1 MNLKDNRTCSSI
13 KNNEKFRFCR
23 KNKVVGI
30 GWADYDEDKISDIG
44 FKKADN
50 AIKQFNCG
58 DLVWVRDIESDVYY
72 ICEITES
79 VKKREEYDYKSHDL
93 GKCCKCE
100 FFRVGQKL
108 PDNIIR
114 SDLVSRSTIQRAN
127 EEVACKTMDL
137 FKKLKKRNNAI
148 SLLGV
153 VLLLITP
160 VILYIISNHQSITF
174 NPSSYDST
182 SQDQS
187 SYEVESGYYIEG
199 TFTEEFYKSEWLK
212 IQCVFAKNGLKA
224 IDPELVKKYNSAL
237 KNKLG
242 FAHAEMHACKNNE
255 DESPSLQITV
265 KRAPYISLEKLS
277 DGFKND
283 MDSALRRGISSD
295 LSVKIKWKPKTT
307 YDLLGEE
314 YLLQGVVTEI
324 SYGNAESRES
334 TFWFL
339 HRIKDGCF
347 VTISCSGVRDISD
360 LQELLKCFEP
370 LN

>member
-93 GKCCKCE
+93 GKCCKCK

-108 PDNIIR
+108 PNNINR
-114 SDLVSRSTIQRAN
+114 SDLVSRSAIQRAN
-127 EEVACKTMDL
+127 AEVACETVDL

-148 SLLGV
+148 SLLGI
-153 VLLLITP
+153 VLFLITSMTL
-160 VILYIISNHQSITF
+160 VIISNQLSITF

-187 SYEVESGYYIEG
+187 SYEVGSGYYTEG
-199 TFTEEFYKSEWLK
+199 TFTEGTSTEEFNCNATKSDLVADSWYHY
-212 IQCVFAKNGLKA
+212 
-224 IDPELVKKYNSAL
+224 IDIPYLNCQNCIITTASAL
-237 KNKLG
+237 SSSVLVSFYPVCRNCHIVS
-242 FAHAEMHACKNNE
+242 AHAQYAAPGYNYDVTKNYVCP
-255 DESPSLQITV
+255 DCGSTTRIKL
-265 KRAPYISLEKLS
+265 KLS
-277 DGFKND
+277 N
-283 MDSALRRGISSD
+283 
-295 LSVKIKWKPKTT
+295 
-307 YDLLGEE
+307 
-314 YLLQGVVTEI
+314 
-324 SYGNAESRES
+324 
-334 TFWFL
+334 
-339 HRIKDGCF
+339 
-347 VTISCSGVRDISD
+347 
-360 LQELLKCFEP
+360 
-370 LN
+370 

>member
-13 KNNEKFRFCR
+13 KNSEKFRFCR

-30 GWADYDEDKISDIG
+30 GWAEYDEDKISDIG

-127 EEVACKTMDL
+127 EEVACKTIDL

-160 VILYIISNHQSITF
+160 VILYIISSGHKHDMAEKVITKATCTEKGIIKYYC
-174 NPSSYDST
+174 NNCEYTYEEETEPLGHNYDGGKVIVDRTCTTDGKKECVCKVCGIKNVVTIPAGHSFT
-182 SQDQS
+182 GNVCVDCNATKSDLVADS
-187 SYEVESGYYIEG
+187 WYHYIDIPYLNCQNCII
-199 TFTEEFYKSEWLK
+199 TT
-212 IQCVFAKNGLKA
+212 A
-224 IDPELVKKYNSAL
+224 SAL
-237 KNKLG
+237 SSSVLVSFYPVCRNCHIVS
-242 FAHAEMHACKNNE
+242 AHAQYAAPGYNYDVTKNYVCP
-255 DESPSLQITV
+255 DCGSTTRIKL
-265 KRAPYISLEKLS
+265 KLS
-277 DGFKND
+277 N
-283 MDSALRRGISSD
+283 
-295 LSVKIKWKPKTT
+295 
-307 YDLLGEE
+307 
-314 YLLQGVVTEI
+314 
-324 SYGNAESRES
+324 
-334 TFWFL
+334 
-339 HRIKDGCF
+339 
-347 VTISCSGVRDISD
+347 
-360 LQELLKCFEP
+360 
-370 LN
+370 